1 MDRFSR
7 EGCKVII
14 LDLDQAK
21 GERKQRA
28 DSNIHFLFGDVTLPD
43 LWEKALVLA
52 QTTYGRID
60 VVVNNA
66 GENVHDIRRL
76 KTMLTQSTR
85 DYP

>member
-14 LDLDQAK
+14 LDLDQVK
-21 GERKQRA
+21 GESKQRA
-28 DSNIHFLFGDVTLPD
+28 DSNIHFLRGDVTLPD
-43 LWEKALVLA
+43 LWQKALVLA

-66 GENVHDIRRL
+66 GEKIHIVRSL
-76 KTMLTQSTR
+76 KTLLIQSIR
-85 DYP
+85 DYS